1 MDDAAQMLLA
11 IAGQLERAQELSN
24 VAEELSGEL
33 VTLTG
38 MGRSDEDGATV
49 TVDHQGIVIDVV
61 FSDAIRDADGP
72 TVSEWVMSATT
83 RAIEDLQKQAE
94 PIRAAILQPHLVAPA
109 VDFSARIDELFERVQ
124 RLDAETSAATPVKDE
139 FEGGSR

>member
-33 VTLTG
+33 ATLTG
-38 MGRSDEDGATV
+38 IGRSDGDGATV
-49 TVDHQGIVIDVV
+49 TVDHQGIVIDVA

-72 TVSEWVMSATT
+72 TVSKWVMSATAL
-83 RAIEDLQKQAE
+83 AIEDLQKQAE
-94 PIRAAILQPHLVAPA
+94 PIRAAILQPHLAAPT
-109 VDFSARIDELFERVQ
+109 VDFSDRIDELFERVR
-124 RLDAETSAATPVKDE
+124 RLDAETSAAAAAEDE
-139 FEGGSR
+139 SEGGSR

>member
-33 VTLTG
+33 ATLTG
-38 MGRSDEDGATV
+38 IGRSDEDGAAV
-49 TVDHQGIVIDVV
+49 TVDHQGIVIDVA

-83 RAIEDLQKQAE
+83 RAIEDVQKQAE
-94 PIRAAILQPHLVAPA
+94 PIRAAILQPHLAAPA

-139 FEGGSR
+139 FEGGPR

>member
-33 VTLTG
+33 ATLTG
-38 MGRSDEDGATV
+38 IGRSDEDGATV
-49 TVDHQGIVIDVV
+49 TVDHQGIVIDVA

-83 RAIEDLQKQAE
+83 RAIEDLQNQAE
-94 PIRAAILQPHLVAPA
+94 PIRAAILQPHLPLRR
-109 VDFSARIDELFERVQ
+109 STSQ
-124 RLDAETSAATPVKDE
+124 RGSTSSSSGCSGWTP
-139 FEGGSR
+139 RRRPQRP